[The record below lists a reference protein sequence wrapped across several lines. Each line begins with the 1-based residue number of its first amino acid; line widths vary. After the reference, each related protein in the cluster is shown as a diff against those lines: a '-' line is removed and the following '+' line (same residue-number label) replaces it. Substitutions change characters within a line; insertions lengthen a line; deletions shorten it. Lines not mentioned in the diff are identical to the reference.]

1 MPTQP
6 NVPAWISEFS
16 YPDWMNVFQL
26 VPNNKSLYP
35 AALRPDW
42 KTQFNDWNGRILLLA
57 KDGCPPGIILDRIAR
72 LEHQPW
78 RYGQRELGDE
88 MGWMTNERLYELAST
103 IPGGKLY
110 GSAAA
115 NMLYDDPR
123 SSRGLKGFKSAL
135 LQEFFQRVLYW
146 VLESMPSVE
155 WVACLGQEAWFL
167 TCNTLGNPKLANRHS
182 EHRDLYRPVTGV
194 IGNKRISAFPLYHP
208 KARRVDD
215 LMEQGWREFGASL
228 STPKDPSIYQMV
240 FATQPNRSL
249 RANATRQRT
258 LGTLRNHE
266 ITTPA
271 TKRHRIV
278 TATLPK
284 RRCRI
289 QFITGKTL
297 VHTSPEYTSC
307 NTWAK
312 IIEFARKKRGGAP
325 ANLSRAAVAIPEEL
339 TSSGWID
346 VTE

>member
-6 NVPAWISEFS
+6 NVPDWISEFS

-42 KTQFNDWNGRILLLA
+42 KPQFNDWNGRILLLA
-57 KDGCPPGIILDRIAR
+57 KDGCPTRIIRDRIAR
-72 LEHQPW
+72 CEPQPW

-88 MGWMTNERLYELAST
+88 MGWMTNERLYSFAST

-167 TCNTLGNPKLANRHS
+167 TCNTLGHPSLANRHS
-182 EHRDLYRPVTGV
+182 EHRDLYRPVTGL

-215 LMEQGWREFGASL
+215 LMEKGWREFGAAL
-228 STPKDPSIYQMV
+228 STPRNAVVDEDV
-240 FATQPNRSL
+240 FPFQANRSL
-249 RANATRQRT
+249 TTDPTRHQ
-258 LGTLRNHE
+258 
-266 ITTPA
+266 TPA
-271 TKRHRIV
+271 TLRRFHGSNSTTKEHRLV

-284 RRCRI
+284 RQCRV
-289 QFITGKTL
+289 QFMIGQRV
-297 VHTSPEYTSC
+297 VHTSRPYNSG

-312 IIEFARKKRGGAP
+312 IIAYAREKRGGAP
-325 ANLSRAAVAIPEEL
+325 AYLSPTAVARPQEF
-339 TSSGWID
+339 TTAGWID
-346 VTE
+346 VEE